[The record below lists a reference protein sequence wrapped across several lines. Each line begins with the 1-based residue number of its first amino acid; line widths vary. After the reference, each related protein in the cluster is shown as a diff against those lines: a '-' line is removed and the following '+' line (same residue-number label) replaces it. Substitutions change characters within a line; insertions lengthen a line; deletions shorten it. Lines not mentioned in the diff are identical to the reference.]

1 MNLLH
6 DTPVEFPN
14 RSLKVNVFPEIE
26 KQQNYRTSVFQ
37 NEQIKLH

>member
-6 DTPVEFPN
+6 DTPVELPN
-14 RSLKVNVFPEIE
+14 RSLKVSILPEID
-26 KQQNYRTSVFQ
+26 KQQNFRTSVFQ